1 MPNRDRPGA
10 MMSSANTL
18 YRYILNPLVR
28 ALLRSPLH
36 GVTSNNIGILH
47 FTGSKTGHKLD
58 TPLSFTRENNL
69 VRLLSNQNTKWWRN
83 LRGDETSVEMEI
95 ARKRYSGVASL
106 LEGDSQELRA
116 SVRQFIRSL
125 PRDAKVYGLELSPD
139 GDIVETSMEAIAEQL
154 IVVEIQLAE

>member
-69 VRLLSNQNTKWWRN
+69 ARLLSKLCPPR
-83 LRGDETSVEMEI
+83 LASSHPPRRGGAFVPFVRLSSRALAAATSDGSSSSHSPKVPSSCAVAPVPAHRI
-95 ARKRYSGVASL
+95 SAARGASSAAQMSSRFSG
-106 LEGDSQELRA
+106 
-116 SVRQFIRSL
+116 
-125 PRDAKVYGLELSPD
+125 
-139 GDIVETSMEAIAEQL
+139 TTL
-154 IVVEIQLAE
+154 IFVD